1 MWIDSHC
8 HLDAAEFAGQSLA
21 VAQQAASVGVSSI
34 VIPAVH
40 PSNFSVVAE
49 LAQNSPTC
57 FYTLGIHPMY
67 VPDAHEDALLA
78 LRKKVQALISTPALA
93 SGFVGIGEIGLD
105 FFVPAL
111 KQSPLKEKQEY
122 FFTEQLKIARD
133 FELPVLMHVRRSQD
147 IILKHCRRIKVAGG
161 IAHAFNGS
169 EQQAQAFVG
178 LGFKLGFGGAM
189 TYPRALQIRRLASAL
204 PLDAIVLET
213 DAPDIAPHWLAN
225 CINSP
230 VELPK
235 IGAVLAQLRGMPA
248 ELIAAHTSANVL
260 DALPLMRLPRTSPS
274 SSAR

>member
-8 HLDAAEFAGQSLA
+8 HLDAAEFSGQSL
-21 VAQQAASVGVSSI
+21 VLAQQAASAGVSAI

-40 PSNFSVVAE
+40 PSNFSIVAE
-49 LAQNSPTC
+49 LAQQATTC

-67 VPDAHEDALLA
+67 VPDAHEDDLQA
-78 LRKKVQALISTPALA
+78 LRKNIQTLISMPELA

-111 KQSPLKEKQEY
+111 TQSPLKEKQEF

-133 FELPVLMHVRRSQD
+133 FDLPILMHVRRSQD
-147 IILKHCRRIKVAGG
+147 IILKHCRRIRVAGG

-169 EQQAQAFVG
+169 EQQAQAFIG

-189 TYPRALQIRRLASAL
+189 TYPRALQIRRLAVSL

-213 DAPDIAPHWLAN
+213 DAPDIAPHWLAHG
-225 CINSP
+225 INSP
-230 VELPK
+230 VELPR
-235 IGAVLAQLRGMPA
+235 IGAVLAELRGVSPV
-248 ELIAAHTSANVL
+248 LVAAQTSANVM
-260 DALPLMRLPRTSPS
+260 DALPRMVLPRIPLS
-274 SSAR
+274 SDAH